1 MTEENRTKK
10 PRRKIDV
17 RFYTIFWWL
26 VLTLSVLALV
36 LMAVSGLVVDQTNT
50 SSVAEFLRSMVSGSG
65 LSLVVQEIGG
75 LVSNGVV
82 SGVLFGLMSAAI
94 TLSLIY
100 IYKIPSIRR
109 IAIQILAAG
118 YYENFLH
125 RVIQK
130 VYSQTGSTKNSV
142 IIILPGFALV
152 ENKSIY
158 WNSFQSFAEKHGFRF
173 VQETTDADFGRNVF
187 TIQKND
193 KSPIPIFIDMP
204 TTLTN
209 LKKIIELEEHS
220 PVGTT
225 SSRKRIKERFY
236 FLRDAFEEELRTYV
250 REHDWGNVR
259 IVEGRSLRGFEQE
272 IGEIMEEIAN
282 RPGD

>member
-1 MTEENRTKK
+1 MTEEKRTKK
-10 PRRKIDV
+10 PRRKMDI
-17 RFYTIFWWL
+17 RFYTIFWWM

-36 LMAVSGLVVDQTNT
+36 LMAVSGLVVDQANA
-50 SSVAEFLRSMVSGSG
+50 SSAATFLRSMISGSD
-65 LSLVVQEIGG
+65 LSPLVQEIGG

-82 SGVLFGLMSAAI
+82 SGVLFGIMSVAI

-109 IAIQILAAG
+109 ISIQILAAG

-130 VYSQTGSTKNSV
+130 VYSQAGSTKNSV

-158 WNSFQSFAEKHGFRF
+158 WNSFQSFAEKQGFRF

-272 IGEIMEEIAN
+272 IRDIMEEIAN
-282 RPGD
+282 REST

>member
-1 MTEENRTKK
+1 M
-10 PRRKIDV
+10 
-17 RFYTIFWWL
+17 
-26 VLTLSVLALV
+26 
-36 LMAVSGLVVDQTNT
+36 
-50 SSVAEFLRSMVSGSG
+50 
-65 LSLVVQEIGG
+65 
-75 LVSNGVV
+75 
-82 SGVLFGLMSAAI
+82 
-94 TLSLIY
+94 SLIY

-109 IAIQILAAG
+109 ISIQILVAG

-125 RVIQK
+125 GVIQK
-130 VYSQTGSTKNSV
+130 VYSQVGSTENSV

-158 WNSFQSFAEKHGFRF
+158 WKSFQSFAEKHGFTF
-173 VQETTDADFGRNVF
+173 VQETTDSDFGRNVF
-187 TIQKND
+187 TIQKSD

-220 PVGTT
+220 PVGTI

-250 REHDWGNVR
+250 NEHDWGNVR
-259 IVEGRSLRGFEQE
+259 IVDGRSLREFEQE
-272 IGEIMEEIAN
+272 ISEILESISEQIVS
-282 RPGD
+282 

>member
-1 MTEENRTKK
+1 M
-10 PRRKIDV
+10 KI
-17 RFYTIFWWL
+17 RFYTIFWWVIL
-26 VLTLSVLALV
+26 ILSVWALV
-36 LMAVSGLVVDQTNT
+36 LMAISGLVADLGNT
-50 SSVAEFLRSMVSGSG
+50 SIVALYLRDMVSGSG
-65 LSLVVQEIGG
+65 LSFVVQEIGG

-82 SGVLFGLMSAAI
+82 SGVLFGSLSAAI

-125 RVIQK
+125 QVIQK
-130 VYSQTGSTKNSV
+130 VYSQTGSTNNSV

-158 WNSFQSFAEKHGFRF
+158 WNSFQSFAEKHGFKF
-173 VQETTDADFGRNVF
+173 VQETTDVDFGRHVF

-282 RPGD
+282 HSSD